1 MEDFNLNFLSG
12 IMIILI
18 GIIPTFLASK
28 TSGTIKI
35 LLVVLSLF
43 TMVHGSYHL
52 LDILGFEFIADS
64 IIRPLSVVIL
74 MIFGI
79 MTLMVKRKN
88 VMKRRTIK
96 Q

>member
-1 MEDFNLNFLSG
+1 
-12 IMIILI
+12 MIISI
-18 GIIPTFLASK
+18 GIIPTFLALK
-28 TSGTIKI
+28 TRGIIKI
-35 LLVVLSLF
+35 LLIVLSLF
-43 TMVHGSYHL
+43 TIVHGSYHF
-52 LDILGFEFIADS
+52 LDILGFEFMADS

-88 VMKRRTIK
+88 AMKRRTIK